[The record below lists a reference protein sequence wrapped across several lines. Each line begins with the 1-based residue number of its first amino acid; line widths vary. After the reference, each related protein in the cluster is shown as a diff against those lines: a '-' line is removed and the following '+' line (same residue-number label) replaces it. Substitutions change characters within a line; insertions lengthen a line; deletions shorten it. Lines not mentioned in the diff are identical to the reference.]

1 MNPHSSTLAWAP
13 PSYVGA
19 LSSFVSTS
27 SGSVLIDAG
36 IGAGMGYLLAPAA
49 AKTTYAVAGAL
60 LGGVGG
66 LFGLALL
73 GVYAY
78 AKR

>member
-1 MNPHSSTLAWAP
+1 MNQHGQMAWAP

-19 LSSFVSTS
+19 LSSFISTS
-27 SGSVLIDAG
+27 SGSIVFDAG
-36 IGAGMGYLLAPAA
+36 VGAGVGYLLAPTAA
-49 AKTTYAVAGAL
+49 RTTYAVAGAV

-73 GVYAY
+73 AVYAY